1 MHSIR
6 RIIVSA
12 PESRSDA
19 GEAARLELRC
29 SHATIVELAAHRGR
43 TAGLTAIA
51 AGHGCTLPSLGH
63 AALSGEQLALG
74 VRPGRWLVL
83 QPRDARATT
92 WAQWEARCGQA
103 GTAVDLSS
111 GLAVLQLCS
120 PEARAVL
127 ARSCRLDLDPQHF
140 PKGRAAATIVAQVA
154 TVIVALP
161 YGLLLLTP
169 STTARHFCEWLLATG
184 RPFGIG
190 TPCDVSLSELL
201 AG

>member
-1 MHSIR
+1 M
-6 RIIVSA
+6 SA
-12 PESRSDA
+12 AESRSDA
-19 GEAARLELRC
+19 GVAARLELRC

-83 QPRDARATT
+83 QPRAERATA
-92 WAQWEARCGQA
+92 WAQWQAMCGQA

-111 GLAVLQLCS
+111 GLAVLQLCG

-154 TVIVALP
+154 TIIVALP
-161 YGLLLLTP
+161 RGLLLLTP
-169 STTARHFCEWLLATG
+169 STTTRHFREWLLATAQ
-184 RPFGIG
+184 PFGIG
-190 TPCDVSLSELL
+190 PIRDVSVTELL
-201 AG
+201 AE